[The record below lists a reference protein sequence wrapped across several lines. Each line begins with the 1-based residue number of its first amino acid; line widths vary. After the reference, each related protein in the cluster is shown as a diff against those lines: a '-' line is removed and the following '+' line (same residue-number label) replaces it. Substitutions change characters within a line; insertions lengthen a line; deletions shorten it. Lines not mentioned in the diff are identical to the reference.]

1 MSKINIS
8 IADFKLLKLIM
19 LGVLVF
25 CVNNLFAAEGG
36 PCKDYGDCDKFKYS
50 LNDMESLQR
59 GASTFLNYCYGCHSL
74 QYSRWGRV
82 AKDLQIPE
90 DIFFENLVFDKSIKP

>member
-1 MSKINIS
+1 MIKINNLS
-8 IADFKLLKLIM
+8 LSFQFLLFL
-19 LGVLVF
+19 
-25 CVNNLFAAEGG
+25 LFALFIGQINAAEGG
-36 PCKDYGDCDKFKYS
+36 PCKDYGECDKFKYS
-50 LNDMESLQR
+50 LNDMESLQW

-90 DIFFENLVFDKSIKP
+90 DIFFENLVFDILE